1 MKKITTTLL
10 LILTMILTANATSS
24 KKYID
29 DTTIQKTRTEI
40 AKHSS
45 FSQKLIE
52 RGVEQVAAFWTAQ
65 DGTTQDFIDFCVAN
79 YCKDLNAKNE
89 LFERIATNFET
100 ILGHNNRVTVE
111 LLRPLHVTGYKV
123 LPVDEIFGAY
133 NGLSHFNDDMFDNKL
148 AFIVIL
154 NYPSFTLEEKVS
166 NGETWS
172 PQEWGYVRLGD
183 LFTSRVPAKIQ
194 QNINNATA
202 AADHYISNYN
212 IYMGKVWSNN
222 NVKYWPDQMK
232 LITHWGLRD
241 ELKSCYADQ
250 VNGLEKQQIVYN
262 IMKRIVDQTIPEDV
276 INKDEYIWYPST
288 NQIFIDR
295 VEIGG
300 RTEPNTRYQH
310 MLDIYKAMQESDR
323 YYETYPTYMSRKFDG
338 EFEVSMQE
346 TERLFTQLLSSPQVK
361 EVADLIAKR
370 LGRKLQPFDIWYDGF
385 NSRGAITPVE
395 RVQRTSLF
403 AVMFV

>member
-1 MKKITTTLL
+1 
-10 LILTMILTANATSS
+10 
-24 KKYID
+24 
-29 DTTIQKTRTEI
+29 
-40 AKHSS
+40 
-45 FSQKLIE
+45 
-52 RGVEQVAAFWTAQ
+52 
-65 DGTTQDFIDFCVAN
+65 
-79 YCKDLNAKNE
+79 NE

-300 RTEPNTRYQH
+300 RT
-310 MLDIYKAMQESDR
+310 
-323 YYETYPTYMSRKFDG
+323 
-338 EFEVSMQE
+338 
-346 TERLFTQLLSSPQVK
+346 
-361 EVADLIAKR
+361 
-370 LGRKLQPFDIWYDGF
+370 
-385 NSRGAITPVE
+385 
-395 RVQRTSLF
+395 
-403 AVMFV
+403 